1 MLVLVRAKRQ
11 VCGEK
16 EWRRRKKVMAV
27 LTVLTWLPDK
37 LLDGSGLFGVNVF
50 KNPVRYIC
58 MYMW

>member
-1 MLVLVRAKRQ
+1 
-11 VCGEK
+11 
-16 EWRRRKKVMAV
+16 MAV